1 MGRTKKSNK
10 RKRNSGSSGGRPSKI
25 TNGGESV
32 SLSETLHFANN
43 VLFDDV
49 TLSDSVFTSISDDYH
64 SQLNTEMAKSASL
77 TETITDE
84 GQSILSPPSN
94 TDILNYL
101 KRIDGRIK
109 AIDKRFNALDSMGQK
124 VVGLE
129 ADLKK
134 VQSLVCENNKSI
146 SEKKKKN

>member
-10 RKRNSGSSGGRPSKI
+10 RKRKSGSSGGRPSKI

-32 SLSETLHFANN
+32 SLSETLHSANN

-49 TLSDSVFTSISDDYH
+49 TLSDSVFTSLSDDYH
-64 SQLNTEMAKSASL
+64 SQLNTEMAESASL
-77 TETITDE
+77 TESIPETITDK

-109 AIDKRFNALDSMGQK
+109 AIDERLDALDLMGKK

-129 ADLKK
+129 ANLKK
-134 VQSLVCENNKSI
+134 LQSLVFEINVCT
-146 SEKKKKN
+146 

>member
-10 RKRNSGSSGGRPSKI
+10 RKRKSGSSGGRPSKI

-32 SLSETLHFANN
+32 SLSETLHSANN

-49 TLSDSVFTSISDDYH
+49 TLSDSVFTSLSDDYH
-64 SQLNTEMAKSASL
+64 SQLNTEMAESSSL
-77 TETITDE
+77 TESIPETITDK

-109 AIDKRFNALDSMGQK
+109 AIDERLDALDLMGKK

-129 ADLKK
+129 ANVKK
-134 VQSLVCENNKSI
+134 LQSLVFEINVCT
-146 SEKKKKN
+146 